1 MSASRVDNIFMVA
14 ADVRAVT
21 FDEKK
26 GVDEQGDHDGKDI
39 LRLAKHKIHVC
50 WYGSDNALLLRR
62 AEVWSNRGRAA
73 IGRNGLYNDYSKKE
87 DLIDHKGKLINKIAA
102 DELTK
107 EGKVIGP
114 WNETVRGKNYYL
126 GHNYQTEDKALEY
139 YLTSMKEYCD
149 PDSDKC

>member
-1 MSASRVDNIFMVA
+1 MLV
-14 ADVRAVT
+14 
-21 FDEKK
+21 
-26 GVDEQGDHDGKDI
+26 
-39 LRLAKHKIHVC
+39 
-50 WYGSDNALLLRR
+50 RR
-62 AEVWSNRGRAA
+62 AEVWSNRGRGEYLGRPA

-139 YLTSMKEYCD
+139 YLENMKEHCD

>member
-1 MSASRVDNIFMVA
+1 M
-14 ADVRAVT
+14 
-21 FDEKK
+21 
-26 GVDEQGDHDGKDI
+26 
-39 LRLAKHKIHVC
+39 RLAKHKIHVC

-139 YLTSMKEYCD
+139 YEKLKPTCVDSGITYEERPRAITVHCD
-149 PDSDKC
+149 TLPASE

>member
-1 MSASRVDNIFMVA
+1 M
-14 ADVRAVT
+14 
-21 FDEKK
+21 
-26 GVDEQGDHDGKDI
+26 
-39 LRLAKHKIHVC
+39 RLAKHKIHVC

-139 YLTSMKEYCD
+139 YLTSMKEHCD